1 MPTDQHIHSS
11 ATARIEA
18 ELMRRTAVLDAVT
31 YAATRIVCAPDWR
44 PAMPELL
51 ARLGTATKAS
61 RTFLFEMHAAPGGIG
76 MAQSCRFVWS
86 APGIAPLNEAKLQNI
101 PVPDAGESA
110 LGELVSRRM
119 SGEVIQITR
128 SAAVGDVLEWL
139 DESNTCSLLSVP
151 IFVEGNY
158 WGSLGFDDCVVERA
172 WDGMEIDLLKTATA
186 LIAGV
191 IERSRADDRLR
202 ERDNLLVGA
211 QRIAQM
217 GSWVLNFDTG
227 KLIWSEEGRKIFG
240 LDASTEIW
248 THEANLQRIHEN
260 DRALVAAADSRA
272 REHGEAFEIEYR
284 ILRPS
289 GEERILR
296 ERADVVHDADGRPH
310 RLVGI
315 VHDITEMKR
324 GEMRLKESEERY
336 ALAALGAGVGLWDWD
351 VSSDRA
357 YFSPKLHELMKVPPG
372 SLGPSIAALFDRF
385 LPHDRDTLK
394 RHLADRF
401 AKHRKRFELE
411 VRSRFDDSD
420 TRWYLI
426 RGLIV
431 YTEGAA
437 ARLVGSLADITD
449 GKRAQEQLV
458 RQREALY
465 QNEKMAML
473 GSLLAGVAHELN
485 NPLSIVIGQ
494 VALLEH
500 SVREPAVL
508 SRIER
513 IQKATERCARIVRTF
528 LAMARHRERQS
539 AAVKVNGLVEMVVEL
554 LAFQLRAA
562 DIRVELDLAPG
573 IPDIMADADQ
583 LHQLLTNLIVNARQA
598 LAQSVH
604 RRVIRIASRTDRQ
617 HNRLRIEVCDNGPG
631 VPPDIRKRIFDP
643 FFTTKS
649 AGEGTGIGLSLCLSI
664 VRAHGGIIQL
674 ADTPG
679 GGATFMVELPLQL
692 GAARAAEPAAGDDAP
707 RASRILIVED
717 EAEIAEMLSEIL
729 RAHGHRTHIATD
741 GRDGLDCALADE
753 FDVVLSD
760 IRLPRMDG
768 LDLYRALQRRR
779 PSIIPRV
786 AFITGDTLSPD
797 IQSFLAETGAVCLE
811 KPFLPA
817 DVHRL
822 LSRLIADEQTTR

>member
-1 MPTDQHIHSS
+1 MPTDQHIHPSG
-11 ATARIEA
+11 TARIEA

-76 MAQSCRFVWS
+76 MAQSCRFLWS
-86 APGIAPLNEAKLQNI
+86 APGIAPLDEAKLQNM
-101 PVPDAGESA
+101 PVPKASESA
-110 LGELVSRRM
+110 MGELVGRRM

-128 SAAVGDVLEWL
+128 SAAASDVLEWL
-139 DESNTCSLLSVP
+139 EESNTWSLLSVP
-151 IFVEGNY
+151 IFVEGTY
-158 WGSLGFDDCVVERA
+158 WGSLGFDDCIVERA

-191 IERSRADDRLR
+191 IERSRADERLR

-217 GSWVLNFDTG
+217 GSWVLDFDTN
-227 KLIWSEEGRKIFG
+227 KVIWSEEGRKIFG
-240 LDASTEIW
+240 HDASTETW

-260 DRALVAAADSRA
+260 DRALVAAADTRA
-272 REHGEAFEIEYR
+272 RERGEAFEIEYR
-284 ILRPS
+284 ILRLT

-296 ERADVVHDADGRPH
+296 ERADVVHDSDGRPH

-315 VHDITEMKR
+315 VHDITEIKSS
-324 GEMRLKESEERY
+324 EMRLKQSEERY

-351 VSSDRA
+351 VNSDRA
-357 YFSPKLHELMKVPPG
+357 YFSAHLHELMHVPPG
-372 SLGPSIAALFDRF
+372 SLGSSIAALFDRF
-385 LPHDRDTLK
+385 LPNDRDALM

-449 GKRAQEQLV
+449 RKRAQEQLV

-485 NPLSIVIGQ
+485 NPLSVVIGQ

-508 SRIER
+508 NRIGR

-539 AAVKVNGLVEMVVEL
+539 AAVKVNALVEMVVEL

-573 IPDIMADADQ
+573 LPDIMADADQ
-583 LHQLLTNLIVNARQA
+583 LHQLVTNLILNASQA
-598 LAQSVH
+598 LAQSTH
-604 RRVIRIASRTDRQ
+604 RRVIRVVSRTDSQR
-617 HNRLRIEVCDNGPG
+617 NRLRLEVCDNGPG

-664 VRAHGGIIQL
+664 VRAHGGIIQV

-679 GGATFMVELPLQL
+679 GGAMFIVELPLQL
-692 GAARAAEPAAGDDAP
+692 GTARADEPAASDDAP
-707 RASRILIVED
+707 RASRVLIVED

-741 GRDGLDCALADE
+741 GRNGLDCALAEE

-760 IRLPRMDG
+760 IRLPHMDG

-779 PSIIPRV
+779 PGLISRV

-822 LSRLIADEQTTR
+822 ISRLVADQQAVR

>member
-11 ATARIEA
+11 GTARIEA
-18 ELMRRTAVLDAVT
+18 ELLRRTAVLDAVT

-44 PAMPELL
+44 AAMPELL

-61 RTFLFEMHAAPGGIG
+61 RTFLFEMHAARGGIG
-76 MAQSCRFVWS
+76 MAQSCRFLWS
-86 APGIAPLNEAKLQNI
+86 APGIAALDEAKLQNM
-101 PVPDAGESA
+101 PVTNASESA
-110 LGELVSRRM
+110 IGEMISRRM
-119 SGEVIQITR
+119 RGEVVQVTR
-128 SAAVGDVLEWL
+128 SAAVGDMREWL
-139 DESNTCSLLSVP
+139 EESNTCSLLSVP
-151 IFVEGNY
+151 IFVEGTY
-158 WGSLGFDDCVVERA
+158 WGSLGFDDCVVERV

-191 IERSRADDRLR
+191 IERSRADERLR

-217 GSWVLNFDTG
+217 GSWVLDFDTG
-227 KLIWSEEGRKIFG
+227 KVTWSEEGRKIFG

-248 THEANLQRIHEN
+248 THEANLQRIHEA
-260 DRALVAAADSRA
+260 DRALVAAADARA
-272 REHGEAFEIEYR
+272 REHGAAFEIEYR

-296 ERADVVHDADGRPH
+296 ERADVVSDVDGRPY

-324 GEMRLKESEERY
+324 NEMRLKQSEERY

-351 VSSDRA
+351 VNSDQA
-357 YFSPKLHELMKVPPG
+357 YFSPRLHELMDVPPG
-372 SLGPSIAALFDRF
+372 SLGSSLAALFDRF

-420 TRWYLI
+420 IRWYLL

-431 YTEGAA
+431 YSEGAP

-449 GKRAQEQLV
+449 RKRAQEQLV

-465 QNEKMAML
+465 QNEKMAMF

-485 NPLSIVIGQ
+485 NPLSVVIGQ
-494 VALLEH
+494 VALLEQ
-500 SVREPAVL
+500 SVRDPAVL
-508 SRIER
+508 GRIER

-539 AAVKVNGLVEMVVEL
+539 AAVKINSLVEMVVEL

-562 DIRVELDLAPG
+562 DIRVELDLAPV

-583 LHQLLTNLIVNARQA
+583 LHQLLTNLIVNASQA
-598 LAQSVH
+598 LAQSAY
-604 RRVIRIASRTDRQ
+604 RRVIRIVSRIDRQ
-617 HNRLRIEVCDNGPG
+617 HNRLQLEVCDNGPG
-631 VPPDIRKRIFDP
+631 VPLDVRKRIFDP
-643 FFTTKS
+643 FFTTKP
-649 AGEGTGIGLSLCLSI
+649 AGVGTGIGLSLCLSI
-664 VRAHGGIIQL
+664 VRSHGGVIRVT
-674 ADTPG
+674 DTPG
-679 GGATFMVELPLQL
+679 GGATFVVELPLQL
-692 GAARAAEPAAGDDAP
+692 GAGRAAEPAVNHDAP
-707 RASRILIVED
+707 RASRVLIVED

-729 RAHGHRTHIATD
+729 RSHGHRTHIAVD
-741 GRDGLDCALADE
+741 GRNGLDCALAEE

-760 IRLPRMDG
+760 IRLPHMDG
-768 LDLYRALQRRR
+768 LDLYRALQRQR
-779 PSIIPRV
+779 PGLIPRL

-797 IQSFLAETGAVCLE
+797 IQSFLTETGAVCLE

-822 LSRLIADEQTTR
+822 MSRLVTDQLAAR